1 MRTVSVGGPDRPNPL
16 EHTVSDRPL
25 QPSGD
30 DPSGDD
36 PFEGMPPELV
46 EALRSLTGGNL
57 DPQMVEMLRGMGL
70 DQVDPAMLQMVGAQ
84 MREMFAAPS
93 DGPVSL
99 STATDLARKTA
110 AAAGDPSV
118 TASQSRTVADAL
130 GVARLWLDDVTSFA
144 AHDLT
149 GSAWSRA
156 EWIEAT
162 MPLWVELVA
171 PVAAG
176 VSAAVGRAMK
186 GQLDRLGEMPVPEG
200 ILPAGVDPSA
210 AMAPMMDK
218 MSSAMF
224 SMQLGQA
231 VGALA
236 GEVVSGTEVALPLVP
251 APQVAML
258 PANVD
263 AFAEGLDVPTD
274 EVRLYLALRESARTR
289 LFGAVPW
296 LAAGVMAAVRD
307 YAGDITI
314 DTDAIESSLAG
325 ADLSDPASLQNAL
338 QDNLFTPDQSPA
350 QRAALS
356 RLETL
361 LALVEG
367 WVDVVTERATAGKL
381 PHADALGEAVRRR
394 RATGGPAEK
403 TFASLV
409 GLELRPRRLRDAANL
424 FKALEDRLGSE
435 GRDAVWRHPDLA
447 PSAADLDDILGYVD
461 RAAAG
466 DVPDDMDAALDAL
479 LSGDDGHPSTG
490 PSGSEPS
497 A

>member
-1 MRTVSVGGPDRPNPL
+1 QL
-16 EHTVSDRPL
+16 
-25 QPSGD
+25 
-30 DPSGDD
+30 
-36 PFEGMPPELV
+36 
-46 EALRSLTGGNL
+46 
-57 DPQMVEMLRGMGL
+57 
-70 DQVDPAMLQMVGAQ
+70 DPAMLTMVGAQ
-84 MREMFAAPS
+84 VREMFAAPF
-93 DGPVSL
+93 DGPVSQT
-99 STATDLARKTA
+99 TATDLARRTVA
-110 AAAGDPSV
+110 LGGDPSV
-118 TASQSRTVADAL
+118 STSQQKAVADAL
-130 GVARLWLDDVTSFA
+130 GVARLWLDGVTSFA

-162 MPLWVELVA
+162 MPLWIELVS

-176 VSAAVGRAMK
+176 VSGAVGAAMQAQF
-186 GQLDRLGEMPVPEG
+186 GRLGDLPLPEG
-200 ILPAGVDPSA
+200 VLPPGVDPAA

-251 APQVAML
+251 SPQVAMI

-263 AFAEGLDVPTD
+263 AFAEGLDVPIE

-314 DTDAIESSLAG
+314 DTDAIEASLAG
-325 ADLSDPASLQNAL
+325 ADLSDPAALQSAL
-338 QDNLFTPDQSPA
+338 QDNLFTPEQSPA

-403 TFASLV
+403 TFSSLV

-424 FKALEDRLGSE
+424 FKALEDRLGAE
-435 GRDAVWRHPDLA
+435 GRDAAWRHPDLA
-447 PSAADLDDILGYVD
+447 PSAADLDDIIGYVD

-466 DVPDDMDAALDAL
+466 DTPDDMDAALDAL
-479 LSGDDGHPSTG
+479 LRGDDPGDG
-490 PSGSEPS
+490 PTP
-497 A
+497 

>member
-1 MRTVSVGGPDRPNPL
+1 M
-16 EHTVSDRPL
+16 SDRPL
-25 QPSGD
+25 QPSGE
-30 DPSGDD
+30 D
-36 PFEGMPPELV
+36 PFEGMPPELI
-46 EALRSLTGGNL
+46 EALRNLTGGQV
-57 DPQMVEMLRGMGL
+57 DPEMIKMLRGMGI
-70 DQVDPAMLQMVGAQ
+70 DQVDPAMLQMVGSQ
-84 MREMFAAPS
+84 MREMFASPS
-93 DGPVSL
+93 DGPVSQA
-99 STATDLARKTA
+99 TATEVARKTA

-118 TASQSRTVADAL
+118 SSTQSKAVADAL
-130 GVARLWLDDVTSFA
+130 SVARLWLDGVTSFP

-171 PVAAG
+171 PVAEG
-176 VSAAVGRAMK
+176 VSGAVGAAMTS
-186 GQLDRLGEMPVPEG
+186 QLERLGDLPLPDGV
-200 ILPAGVDPSA
+200 LPAGVDPAA

-224 SMQLGQA
+224 SLQLGQA

-251 APQVAML
+251 APQVAMI

-314 DTDAIESSLAG
+314 DTEAIEASLAG

-338 QDNLFTPDQSPA
+338 ADNLFTPDQSPA
-350 QRAALS
+350 QRAALR

-424 FKALEDRLGSE
+424 FKALEDRLGPD
-435 GRDAVWRHPDLA
+435 GRDAAWRHPDLA
-447 PSAADLDDILGYVD
+447 PSGADLDDVLGYVE
-461 RAAAG
+461 RSAAG
-466 DVPDDMDAALDAL
+466 DTPDDMDAALDAL
-479 LSGDDGHPSTG
+479 LRGEDGPG
-490 PSGSEPS
+490 GSAPGE
-497 A
+497 

>member
-1 MRTVSVGGPDRPNPL
+1 M
-16 EHTVSDRPL
+16 SDGPL
-25 QPSGD
+25 QPSG
-30 DPSGDD
+30 GD

-46 EALRSLTGGNL
+46 EALRSLTGGTL

-84 MREMFAAPS
+84 MREMFASPS
-93 DGPVSL
+93 DGPVSQ
-99 STATDLARKTA
+99 STATDIARKTA
-110 AAAGDPSV
+110 ASVGDPSV
-118 TASQSRTVADAL
+118 TASQQKSVADAL
-130 GVARLWLDDVTSFA
+130 SVARLWVDGVTSFP

-176 VSAAVGRAMK
+176 VSAAVGTAMK
-186 GQLDRLGEMPVPEG
+186 GQLDRMGDLPVPDG
-200 ILPAGVDPSA
+200 VLPAGVDPAA
-210 AMAPMMDK
+210 AMAPMMDR

-251 APQVAML
+251 APQVAMI

-263 AFAEGLDVPTD
+263 AFAEGLDIDPD

-296 LAAGVMAAVRD
+296 LANGVMAAVRD

-314 DTDAIESSLAG
+314 DTEAIEASLAG
-325 ADLSDPASLQNAL
+325 ADLSNPESLQGAL
-338 QDNLFTPDQSPA
+338 QDSLFRPDQSPA

-424 FKALEDRLGSE
+424 FKALEDRLGAE
-435 GRDAVWRHPDLA
+435 GRDAAWRHPDLA
-447 PSAADLDDILGYVD
+447 PGAADLDDVLGYVE
-461 RAAAG
+461 RAARG

-479 LSGDDGHPSTG
+479 LRGDDGSGSAPGDGREPST
-490 PSGSEPS
+490 
-497 A
+497 